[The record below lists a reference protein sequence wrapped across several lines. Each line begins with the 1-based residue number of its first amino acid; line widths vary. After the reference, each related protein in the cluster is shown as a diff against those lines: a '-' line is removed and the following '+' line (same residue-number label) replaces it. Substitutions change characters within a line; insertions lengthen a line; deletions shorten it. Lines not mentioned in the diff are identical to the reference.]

1 MALYKM
7 SCVGIEIAT
16 TYRNSEQGIMSQTR
30 IMRRLLQSHK
40 ALISVYSHEA
50 LKQPRTIARPRPKLS
65 QSMSMVVLD
74 KKNGVNIKKD
84 QPKKDQRF
92 KITTVLHNYKKKYLV
107 VLFHQVVSKKSGR
120 WAE

>member
-7 SCVGIEIAT
+7 SCVCIEIAT

-50 LKQPRTIARPRPKLS
+50 LKQPRTMARPRPKLS
-65 QSMSMVVLD
+65 HSMSMVVLD
-74 KKNGVNIKKD
+74 LKNGVDSEND
-84 QPKKDQRF
+84 QPKKVQRF
-92 KITTVLHNYKKKYLV
+92 RITTVLTKRI
-107 VLFHQVVSKKSGR
+107 QGSGSL
-120 WAE
+120 

>member
-65 QSMSMVVLD
+65 HSMSHFRL
-74 KKNGVNIKKD
+74 KNGVNSENN
-84 QPKKDQRF
+84 QPKK
-92 KITTVLHNYKKKYLV
+92 
-107 VLFHQVVSKKSGR
+107 
-120 WAE
+120 

>member
-50 LKQPRTIARPRPKLS
+50 LKQPRRIARPRPKLS

-84 QPKKDQRF
+84 QPKKIRYQ
-92 KITTVLHNYKKKYLV
+92 I
-107 VLFHQVVSKKSGR
+107 
-120 WAE
+120 

>member
-1 MALYKM
+1 M
-7 SCVGIEIAT
+7 SCVLIEIAT

-65 QSMSMVVLD
+65 HSMSHFRL
-74 KKNGVNIKKD
+74 KNGVNSENN
-84 QPKKDQRF
+84 QPKK
-92 KITTVLHNYKKKYLV
+92 
-107 VLFHQVVSKKSGR
+107 
-120 WAE
+120 